1 MRLNARYQQYHE
13 MLFYIREESGEQEFF
28 YLHDRAKEEGHN
40 TILALVEKG
49 VRLPENT
56 VIQMVLNRIQGRDST
71 RLRFTDHSEREW
83 PSNIRGDK
91 DVMRN
96 VNAFFN
102 TERIT
107 GTICYGPY
115 ALISAN

>member
-1 MRLNARYQQYHE
+1 

-56 VIQMVLNRIQGRDST
+56 VIQMVLNRIQGRDSK

-83 PSNIRGDK
+83 PSNIRGDE
-91 DVMRN
+91 DVTRN
-96 VNAFFN
+96 IANLQNALMVSGSHRSSLHFLRTPYQFLSALLSVN
-102 TERIT
+102 
-107 GTICYGPY
+107 
-115 ALISAN
+115 LH